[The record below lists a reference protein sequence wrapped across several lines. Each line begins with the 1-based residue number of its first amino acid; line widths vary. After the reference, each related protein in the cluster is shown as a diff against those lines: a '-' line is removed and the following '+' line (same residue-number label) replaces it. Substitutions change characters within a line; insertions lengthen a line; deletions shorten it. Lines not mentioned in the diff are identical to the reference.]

1 MAKILVKRGYQA
13 ELTKLVGDDG
23 VDVLA
28 YDNSQRRIA
37 IQCKRYKKPVGP
49 AIIREMKGAEEL
61 NQCEASVV
69 VTTSRFTPE
78 AQRTASQLNVGL
90 IDGDDIVQILI

>member
-1 MAKILVKRGYQA
+1 
-13 ELTKLVGDDG
+13 
-23 VDVLA
+23 
-28 YDNSQRRIA
+28 
-37 IQCKRYKKPVGP
+37 
-49 AIIREMKGAEEL
+49 MKGAEEL